1 MPASSKH
8 VVIVG
13 GGVAGLSAAHALYEQ
28 AAKAGVAVTCTLIE
42 AGREWGGKIVT
53 HRVGDLLIEAGPDSF
68 LSQKPWGLELCARL
82 GLSDRLINTD
92 ERNKKT
98 FVYSRGKLRELPQGL
113 VVIVPTKLG
122 PFLKSGLVSWPG
134 IARMGLDVLLPARRS
149 EEDESLAQFFSR
161 RLGREA
167 FEQVVEPLMAGIYAG
182 DAAQISIKA
191 TFPRFLE
198 LERKHGS
205 LIRGM
210 LAARP
215 PGAAPSGSAPRRTMF
230 VTLKHGLSELTQA
243 LVAKVMASGAKLM
256 TQQSVAAIRVRQ
268 TSTTRS
274 GEWTYDLTLGG
285 GSVVSADAVVLATP
299 AFVSAELVQ
308 PLSPIASE
316 LLGAIPYASTATISL
331 AYPAQAIGPRVSGF
345 GFVVP
350 RAEGRPL
357 LAATWSSLK
366 WPHRAPDSQALVR
379 CYLGGIGREAVLQ
392 QDDRALTTLVRE
404 ELRTIAGITAEPSY
418 VEVNRWDRAM
428 PQYTVGHLDRLETMQ
443 RSLDRYPSLVLAGA
457 AYRGIGI
464 PDCIKDGTEAAGK
477 LIGLFAGSRA
487 A

>member
-1 MPASSKH
+1 MCSSDLFRGLNFLLSEQH
-8 VVIVG
+8 DRAIDAFIEVVKLDPETIDLHFALGSLFRRRGETERAIRVHQNLLSRPDLPIEQQVHAQYELG
-13 GGVAGLSAAHALYEQ
+13 MDYLKAGLLDRAEETFNLLVDTQYGVQARRALLEIFQREKEWRRAIAAAEGLQESGAGAMNREIAQFYCELAQDALVQGNLDVARRMLE
-28 AAKAGVAVTCTLIE
+28 AAAS
-42 AGREWGGKIVT
+42 GGHVGAMT
-53 HRVGDLLIEAGPDSF
+53 DLGDLLIEAGPDSF

-215 PGAAPSGSAPRRTMF
+215 PGAAPPTRKNTSCSTVGSARWRR
-230 VTLKHGLSELTQA
+230 A
-243 LVAKVMASGAKLM
+243 
-256 TQQSVAAIRVRQ
+256 R
-268 TSTTRS
+268 
-274 GEWTYDLTLGG
+274 
-285 GSVVSADAVVLATP
+285 
-299 AFVSAELVQ
+299 
-308 PLSPIASE
+308 
-316 LLGAIPYASTATISL
+316 
-331 AYPAQAIGPRVSGF
+331 
-345 GFVVP
+345 
-350 RAEGRPL
+350 
-357 LAATWSSLK
+357 
-366 WPHRAPDSQALVR
+366 
-379 CYLGGIGREAVLQ
+379 
-392 QDDRALTTLVRE
+392 
-404 ELRTIAGITAEPSY
+404 
-418 VEVNRWDRAM
+418 RW
-428 PQYTVGHLDRLETMQ
+428 
-443 RSLDRYPSLVLAGA
+443 
-457 AYRGIGI
+457 
-464 PDCIKDGTEAAGK
+464 C
-477 LIGLFAGSRA
+477 
-487 A
+487 